1 MCYNILYMKNCTLK
15 EALGVTYPRGY
26 KAAGVAAQIK
36 YPNRKDFALI
46 LSEMPAS
53 AAGVFTTNA
62 VAAAPVRYDREVISR
77 GKIAAIAVNTGFANA
92 CTGKTGEENVLKT
105 VALVSSALGIDED
118 KVAVCSTGVI
128 GVNLPMDR
136 IAEAVKLA
144 VPALSDTA
152 EAADDA
158 AHAIMTTDTVPKQ
171 ASVSF
176 EVEGKEVRIGG
187 MSKGAGMI
195 EPYMATLLAFVT
207 CDACVAPQD
216 LQAVVREAVG
226 MSFNRIVIDNDR
238 STNDSLF
245 LLANGASGVELAP
258 GKPGW
263 DDFREAVKA
272 VCLCLAKQHVMD
284 GEGVSKFVTLNVI
297 GAASVADAQTVA
309 RSIARSMLVKTSW
322 YGTDPNWG
330 RVICAAGYSGV
341 AVEEEKITI
350 SYDGIPAFDKGKVAT
365 GKILAEM
372 KEAMKKRSFTVDV
385 DLGAGSDSCTIYT
398 SDLTHEYVNIN
409 ADYTT

>member
-1 MCYNILYMKNCTLK
+1 MNNFNLK
-15 EALGVTYPRGY
+15 QSLGVTYPLGY
-26 KAAGVAAQIK
+26 KASGVAAYVK
-36 YPNRKDFALI
+36 YPNRKDFAL
-46 LSEMPAS
+46 LVSDTPAA

-62 VAAAPVRYDREVISR
+62 VAAAPVRYDRKVIEGGVIS
-77 GKIAAIAVNTGFANA
+77 AIAVNTGFANA
-92 CTGKTGEENVLKT
+92 CTGLTGEENVKRTAL
-105 VALVSSALGIDED
+105 LVSEALSLPVENI
-118 KVAVCSTGVI
+118 AVCSTGVI
-128 GVNLPMDR
+128 GINLPMDR
-136 IAEAVKLA
+136 IAEGVKLA
-144 VPALSDTA
+144 SKALDSTA

-171 ASVSF
+171 ASLSF
-176 EVEGKEVRIGG
+176 EVGGKEVRLGG

-207 CDACVAPQD
+207 CDAEVAHDD

-226 MSFNRIVIDNDR
+226 VSFNRIVIDNDR

-245 LLANGASGVELAP
+245 LLANGASGVKLAP
-258 GKPGW
+258 SLPGW

-272 VCLCLAKQHVMD
+272 LCQCLAKQHVMD
-284 GEGVSKFVTLNVI
+284 GEGVSKFVTLNVT
-297 GAASVADAQTVA
+297 GAASMADAQTVA

-341 AVEEEKITI
+341 PVEETKITI
-350 SYDGIPAFDKGKVAT
+350 SYDGIPAFNKGEVASAKV
-365 GKILAEM
+365 LAEI
-372 KEAMKKRSFTVDV
+372 KDAMRKRSFSVDV
-385 DLGAGSDSCTIYT
+385 DLGQGGDSCTIFT

-409 ADYTT
+409 AEYTT